1 METDKKSDEII
12 PVEVFSGTLQEVAL
26 VESLLE
32 NAEIRVYIY
41 YGGEGAF
48 GPWDSGGNLP
58 LSRIIVSSE
67 DFEKAMIVVDQYRES
82 LDNLSAEDIP
92 SNDL

>member
-1 METDKKSDEII
+1 MEKEENQDEII

-67 DFEKAMIVVDQYRES
+67 DYEQAMIVVDQYRDS
-82 LDNLSAEDIP
+82 LNNLPPEDSL